1 MRFRLPPRA
10 VDAGVVAVA
19 AAELVTVPD
28 GVGPAVAVSYLLAVA
43 ALVVRR
49 RWPLPVVLAA
59 VPAAASGYLWLAP
72 MFALGTAA
80 AALPSRAVAYGCA
93 TAMFLSAAA
102 PSSHAEARAWSAHDW
117 ATVGLGPALFSIG
130 PTVLGRLAR
139 TRRELAERLVELNAV
154 REQERAQAAASA
166 IAAERARVAREMHD
180 VVSHQ
185 VNLIAMEAGV
195 LALTSRDDEAR
206 GAGER
211 IGELSSRT
219 LDELRDMLGVLRAPT
234 DGGGAGGG
242 RSGGGTTAGLAELP
256 ALVAASGLPVRTE
269 YVWATSPP
277 LSPETEHAVFRTV
290 QECLTNAAK
299 HAPGSAV
306 DIVISGGAAS
316 GTLTVEVTNG
326 PASDGAWVPP
336 TERGRRASAGHGL
349 TGLRERAALLG
360 GTVHTGR
367 TADGGFTVQ
376 AELPFLDAS
385 AVRRTVSPPPPPGGV
400 PASPA
405 TCLNEPD
412 QGEMCPEKGT

>member
-1 MRFRLPPRA
+1 M
-10 VDAGVVAVA
+10 DAGVVAVA

-28 GVGPAVAVSYLLAVA
+28 GVGPVVMASYLLAVA
-43 ALVVRR
+43 ALAARR

-59 VPAAASGYLWLAP
+59 IPAAASGYLWLAP

-80 AALPSRAVAYGCA
+80 AALPGRALAYGCA

-117 ATVGLGPALFSIG
+117 ATVALGPALFSIG

-139 TRRELAERLVELNAV
+139 TRRELAVRLVELNAA

-195 LALTSRDDEAR
+195 LALTSRDDTAR

-219 LDELRDMLGVLRAPT
+219 LDELRDMLGVLRAT
-234 DGGGAGGG
+234 DPGG
-242 RSGGGTTAGLAELP
+242 RSPGAPDTTPSLARLP
-256 ALVAASGLPVRTE
+256 ALVASSGLRVHTE
-269 YVWATSPP
+269 YRLSTSPP
-277 LSPETEHAVFRTV
+277 PSPETEHAVFRTV

-299 HAPGSAV
+299 HAPGGAV
-306 DIVISGGAAS
+306 GIVISGGAAA

-326 PASDGAWVPP
+326 PASGGAWSPAA
-336 TERGRRASAGHGL
+336 ERGRRADPDRGRRTSPGHGL

-360 GTVHTGR
+360 GTVRVGR
-367 TADGGFTVQ
+367 TADGGFAVR
-376 AELPFLDAS
+376 AELPF
-385 AVRRTVSPPPPPGGV
+385 RIPPPRIPPPPGGAE
-400 PASPA
+400 ASPA
-405 TCLNEPD
+405 TCPNESD
-412 QGEMCPEKGT
+412 QAEIWLEKWT

>member
-1 MRFRLPPRA
+1 MRFRLPARA

-28 GVGPAVAVSYLLAVA
+28 GVGPAVMASYVLAVA
-43 ALVVRR
+43 ALAVRR
-49 RWPLPVVLAA
+49 RRPLPVVFAA
-59 VPAAASGYLWLAP
+59 IPAAASGYLWLAP

-80 AALPSRAVAYGCA
+80 AALPGRALAYGCA
-93 TAMFLSAAA
+93 TAMFVAAAA
-102 PSSHAEARAWSAHDW
+102 PSSHVEARAWGAHEW

-139 TRRELAERLVELNAV
+139 TRRELAVRLVELNAV
-154 REQERAQAAASA
+154 REQERAQAAERA

-195 LALTSRDDEAR
+195 LALTSKDDEAR
-206 GAGER
+206 GSGER

-219 LDELRDMLGVLRAPT
+219 LDELRDMLGVLRAP
-234 DGGGAGGG
+234 ARGG
-242 RSGGGTTAGLAELP
+242 RAVPDGRAPEGATAGLAELP
-256 ALVAASGLPVRTE
+256 ALVAAGGLPVHTE
-269 YVWATSPP
+269 YLLATSPP
-277 LSPETEHAVFRTV
+277 PSPETEHAVFRTV

-306 DIVISGGAAS
+306 GIVISGSAAV

-326 PASDGAWVPP
+326 PARGSAWSPP
-336 TERGRRASAGHGL
+336 PERGRRASRTGHGL

-360 GTVHTGR
+360 GSVQTGR
-367 TADGGFTVQ
+367 TADGGFAVR
-376 AELPFLDAS
+376 AELPFLDAHS
-385 AVRRTVSPPPPPGGV
+385 ARRPPPPPGGERRH
-400 PASPA
+400 PRHPS
-405 TCLNEPD
+405 E
-412 QGEMCPEKGT
+412 